1 MLIIATDD
9 EQERTGEQVPV
20 VPVTNI
26 VLKKLT
32 SQKKCP
38 EIIKFG
44 VFSRYYWEKTSRKK

>member
-9 EQERTGEQVPV
+9 KQERTGEQVPV

-44 VFSRYYWEKTSRKK
+44 VFSRYYWEKMSRKK